1 MPHHTTAISFFLAL
15 TFSLYTIENSM
26 FSKYADAI
34 IKDDFAYSGVLLGQK
49 LEAVS

>member
-1 MPHHTTAISFFLAL
+1 
-15 TFSLYTIENSM
+15 M

-34 IKDDFAYSGVLLGQK
+34 LKNDFAYSGMLLGQK